1 MKVNGNITKFDY
13 VRHYGMEGAS
23 RSDTMIV
30 VWFDGDPET
39 WLLEPNATIE
49 QALGELEIY
58 YRRDWKDSGRPTIP
72 VKVYKLT
79 EESTLK
85 IDR

>member
-1 MKVNGNITKFDY
+1 MKVKGNTTTFDC
-13 VRHYGMEGAS
+13 VRHYGMEGVS
-23 RSDTMIV
+23 RCDTIIV

-39 WLLEPNATIE
+39 WLVEPNKTVEEAI
-49 QALGELEIY
+49 GELEIY

-79 EESTLK
+79 EEGVLK